1 MSIRRPHPTLV
12 KARLW
17 EINRRYARKQGKV
30 GKRSR
35 PMAAIR
41 LAELTRWLHDTHG
54 AGAELEQGPEAI
66 RIAEI
71 FAHHIAG
78 LAKAERRIAEW
89 ISFYTPFIPPRER
102 EHLIA
107 NATGKPIH
115 WSADKLGWKI
125 KLTDEQRTRLKIR
138 TIGAIGISRE
148 QRKERDRQRRAQA
161 ERDRR
166 ARKRSSTVPS
176 I

>member
-1 MSIRRPHPTLV
+1 MSIRRPHPNLV

-17 EINRRYARKQGKV
+17 EIKRRYARNSKV
-30 GKRSR
+30 GKRTRS
-35 PMAAIR
+35 MAAIR

-54 AGAELEQGPEAI
+54 AGTELEQGPEAI

-71 FAHHIAG
+71 FAHHLAG
-78 LAKAERRIAEW
+78 LAKAEQRISEW
-89 ISFYTPFIPPRER
+89 LSFYAPWIPPRER
-102 EHLIA
+102 QHLIG

-115 WSADKLGWKI
+115 WSADTLAWKI
-125 KLTDEQRTRLKIR
+125 KLTEEQRTRLKIR
-138 TIGAIGISRE
+138 TIGAIGITRE

-161 ERDRR
+161 ERERR
-166 ARKRSSTVPS
+166 ARKRTTTVPS